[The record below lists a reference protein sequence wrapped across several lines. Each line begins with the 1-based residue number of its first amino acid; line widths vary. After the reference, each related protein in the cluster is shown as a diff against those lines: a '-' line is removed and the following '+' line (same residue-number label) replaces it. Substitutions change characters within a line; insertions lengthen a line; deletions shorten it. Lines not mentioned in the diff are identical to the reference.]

1 MGYFDD
7 WNDAGK
13 GYLTSAVAD
22 KLLVVRPSL
31 DGWVL
36 RLSTGGELE
45 PWSLDFLWQAETL
58 DELEG
63 AARFLEKYVKQ
74 TELLSSRPDIT
85 TVNEIEGGFTIE
97 ANRLRGRS
105 FRVFLR
111 DAKGE
116 TVGDYSGFLNTALPS
131 FVMGE
136 ITIQG
141 SEMLSDIA
149 RGKGIGDKMRDAAEA
164 VMELKAVP
172 HGRTFTQGSLSEAAA
187 RSWAKRAA
195 TKYVPGLSP
204 NIHVDVRRKLAEAVM
219 EADRSNRYADP
230 LAATILL
237 SRRTGCDA
245 VIAFLDGEPRAGWA
259 ISDEGLPIY
268 TGGMIDAAAV
278 EDHCRFGFSSFG
290 NEPGDRLCFRRVNSA
305 EVDALIDAER
315 ISHLRNAETDD
326 FVDRMASRMLAGKL
340 PLPQGSLE
348 RSPHPNPEAYLAMP
362 ERR

>member
-7 WNDAGK
+7 WNNAGK

-45 PWSLDFLWQAETL
+45 PWSLDFMWQAETL
-58 DELEG
+58 DGLEG

-85 TVNEIEGGFTIE
+85 TVTEIEGGFTIE
-97 ANRLRGRS
+97 ANRLKGRS

-136 ITIQG
+136 MTIHG
-141 SEMLSDIA
+141 SAVLPDSA

-187 RSWAKRAA
+187 KSWAKRAA
-195 TKYVPGLSP
+195 AKYVPGLSP
-204 NIHVDVRRKLAEAVM
+204 NIHVDIRRRLAEGII
-219 EADRSNRYADP
+219 EADRNNRYADP
-230 LAATILL
+230 LSATILL
-237 SRRTGCDA
+237 CRRTGCDA
-245 VIAFLDGEPRAGWA
+245 VIAYLDGEPRSGWA
-259 ISDEGLPIY
+259 VSQTGLPIY
-268 TGGMIDAAAV
+268 TGGMIDEAAV

-290 NEPGDRLCFRRVNSA
+290 NEPGDRLCFRRVTSAGVEALVDDEQMYFSENSA
-305 EVDALIDAER
+305 T
-315 ISHLRNAETDD
+315 NA
-326 FVDRMASRMLAGKL
+326 FVERMASRMLAGKL
-340 PLPQGSLE
+340 PLPQGGLE
-348 RSPHPNPEAYLAMP
+348 RRSHPNPEAYLAMP